1 MSQLKRLRKSSSP
14 ERLIKKYKATSRIPR
29 CMSKKNNK
37 KYYQQ
42 PKAPNPIEITWSFNK
57 KDDKTDY
64 YHHDDA
70 SYAKIRM
77 IMERVNDDCL
87 AEIFMYVPAYER
99 QQIALVCEKW
109 KRALDNAWFNVKKIE
124 LTHWEYDEY
133 PNFLKK
139 NYPTIDRQFNFLK
152 SLLYKCGRYLREL
165 DLSVYPKCNILPII
179 NEYCPNLEKLG
190 IRIDNIDDIDDAIL
204 SNAFTNLSKL
214 KVLKIIF
221 HRCLCGVD
229 SLVPTTLINSLL
241 NVADTLT
248 DLSMLN
254 WPEAMQLEEENA
266 HFPEEMTSV
275 ISQLKALKKFVVA
288 GLEYHKS
295 LYDYVQNSKKIQ
307 NFFGNATYIRGKM
320 DNKKELFKNIEE
332 LDIMCWP
339 INDDG
344 IYHIANT
351 MKHLRILHASCD
363 SLTDAG
369 IVACTKMNNLKCLD
383 FFGSNNTT
391 DSSIILLKNFI
402 KLNLPHSNKITD
414 ESVIKVLENSPEMQI
429 LVVVNT
435 SITHKFIEKA
445 EEISRNRKRQLKIWV
460 SRDMPVTQVQYE
472 YLTITHHRY

>member
-1 MSQLKRLRKSSSP
+1 MMMMM
-14 ERLIKKYKATSRIPR
+14 T
-29 CMSKKNNK
+29 
-37 KYYQQ
+37 
-42 PKAPNPIEITWSFNK
+42 IE
-57 KDDKTDY
+57 
-64 YHHDDA
+64 H
-70 SYAKIRM
+70 
-77 IMERVNDDCL
+77 VNDDCL

-99 QQIALVCEKW
+99 PNIALVCKNW

-266 HFPEEMTSV
+266 HFPEEMTNV

-288 GLEYHKS
+288 GLECHKS
-295 LYDYVQNSKKIQ
+295 LYDYVHNSKTIK
-307 NFFGNATYIRGKM
+307 NFFGNACYIQGKI
-320 DNKKELFKNIEE
+320 NKKKELFKNIEE
-332 LDIMCWP
+332 LDIMYFP
-339 INDDG
+339 IDDDG

-351 MKHLRILHASCD
+351 MKQLQILHASCEF
-363 SLTDAG
+363 LTDAG
-369 IVACTKMNNLKCLD
+369 IVACTKMKNLKYLD
-383 FFGSNNTT
+383 FLGSNNTT
-391 DSSIILLKNFI
+391 DSSIKLLKNFI
-402 KLNLPHSNKITD
+402 DLNLPHSKKITE
-414 ESVIKVLENSPEMQI
+414 ESVTKVLENSPEMRTF
-429 LVVVNT
+429 LVVDT

-445 EEISRNRKRQLKIWV
+445 AEISRNRKRQLSLWV
-460 SRDMPVTQVQYE
+460 SREHKMSNTQVKYE
-472 YLTITHHRY
+472 YLTVKYHI